1 MIPGGDG
8 KGPGGMGPLTGRG
21 AGFCDESDKPKGYMN
36 YIPGGGMGFGRGGG
50 RGMRRMFWYGGVL
63 PACLYLANRW
73 RRFGYD
79 ASYQGASEVPFDEK
93 DLLTRQ
99 KESLQEQLNI
109 LEKKLERLNDER

>member
-1 MIPGGDG
+1 MPGGDRT
-8 KGPGGMGPLTGRG
+8 GPLGMGPMTGRG
-21 AGFCDESDKPKGYMN
+21 AGLCNSYRADSGFY
-36 YIPGGGMGFGRGGG
+36 PGGFGRG
-50 RGMRRMFWYGGVL
+50 RGFRRMFQATGQPG
-63 PACLYLANRW
+63 W